1 MSVFHFSRRG
11 FLGACVGTFASGLI
25 CPSAYVSAAGLSRGF
40 EKRIRATASGEE
52 LNRQRNIWVLEV
64 ELKPM
69 RMIFLDSN
77 DPATGKSKK
86 EQVWYLAYRAV
97 NRALPNRKV
106 DDEVVPRNDVEPRP
120 GKDKFIPEFTL
131 LTFESPQREVPA
143 EVYHD
148 IIIPEAVRRVN
159 VLERRHTDD
168 PKFLDSVS
176 VVQDLPEEV
185 PVDDENPQYIYGVA
199 VWKNVNPDRD
209 FTRVIMRGFSN
220 GYESAVGPDGKPVT
234 SRKVIVQDFLRR
246 GDRFDPNQAE
256 FLFDGNP
263 RWEYQPDANP
273 PVLPELE
280 SVAPVGEA
288 APAEGEAAPP
298 ADM

>member
-1 MSVFHFSRRG
+1 
-11 FLGACVGTFASGLI
+11 
-25 CPSAYVSAAGLSRGF
+25 VSAAELTRGF
-40 EKRIRATASGEE
+40 EKMIRATASGEE
-52 LNRQRNIWVLEV
+52 LNRQRNIWALEV
-64 ELKPM
+64 EFKPM
-69 RMIFLDSN
+69 RMIFLDAN
-77 DPATGKSKK
+77 DPATGRSKK
-86 EQVWYLAYRAV
+86 DQIWYLAYRAV

-106 DDEVVPRNDVEPRP
+106 DDEVVPRNEVEPRP

-131 LTFESPQREVPA
+131 VTFEGPEREIPA

-148 IIIPEAVRRVN
+148 IIIPDAVRRAN
-159 VLERRHTDD
+159 VLERRHADD

-176 VVQDLPEEV
+176 VVQDLPDEV
-185 PVDDENPQYIYGVA
+185 PADAENPPYIYGVA

-220 GYESAVGPDGKPVT
+220 GYQTAEGPDGKPVT

-263 RWEYQPDANP
+263 RWDYQPDAKS
-273 PVLPELE
+273 PVLPILDPATPAEE
-280 SVAPVGEA
+280 PA
-288 APAEGEAAPP
+288 APAEEQAAPP
-298 ADM
+298 AN

>member
-1 MSVFHFSRRG
+1 VSAFHISRRA
-11 FLGACVGTFASGLI
+11 FLGAFAGTVAGGLL
-25 CPSAYVSAAGLSRGF
+25 CPSAYVSAADLTRGF

-64 ELKPM
+64 EFKPM

-77 DPATGKSKK
+77 DPSTGRSKK
-86 EQVWYLAYRAV
+86 DQVWYLVYRAV

-131 LTFESPQREVPA
+131 LTFDSPQREVPA

-148 IIIPEAVRRVN
+148 VIIPEAVRRVN
-159 VLERRHTDD
+159 VLERRRTDD

-176 VVQDLPEEV
+176 VVQDLPDEV
-185 PVDDENPQYIYGVA
+185 AADAENPQYIYGVA

-220 GYESAVGPDGKPVT
+220 GYESAEGPDGKPVT
-234 SRKVIVQDFLRR
+234 SRKVILQDFLRR

-263 RWEYQPDANP
+263 RWEYQPDAKS

-280 SVAPVGEA
+280 SVTPAGEA
-288 APAEGEAAPP
+288 APAEGQAPP